1 MIRFVLGRC
10 GVGCAAAALAF
21 GAGAAGAAGAG
32 VSDSSADDDVAAALA
47 FGAVGTA
54 FFDAAA
60 FLRSTVG
67 RPSAMYSRP
76 LGGTPTTAAQPTA
89 PMTWSFI
96 DVAAPTSATSSL
108 WRGVLPVEIAPPHLR
123 RLRHRRIECPHGN
136 DFWKMAE
143 YKHMRF
149 VHRLYEFP
157 YDHCAPIFRRGGRR
171 PGGRSPP

>member
-1 MIRFVLGRC
+1 
-10 GVGCAAAALAF
+10 
-21 GAGAAGAAGAG
+21 
-32 VSDSSADDDVAAALA
+32 
-47 FGAVGTA
+47 
-54 FFDAAA
+54 
-60 FLRSTVG
+60 
-67 RPSAMYSRP
+67 MYSSLRP

-123 RLRHRRIECPHGN
+123 TGRLRHRRIECPHGN

-171 PGGRSPP
+171 RAQSTVTSRSEPAGRPRGDVRVREVRPALFVIRVQVGLGAGLARRRRA